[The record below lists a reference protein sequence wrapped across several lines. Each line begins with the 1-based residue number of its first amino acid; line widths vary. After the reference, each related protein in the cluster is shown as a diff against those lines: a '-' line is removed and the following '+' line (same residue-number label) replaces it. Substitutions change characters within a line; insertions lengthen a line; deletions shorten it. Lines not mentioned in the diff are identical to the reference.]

1 MSDCPV
7 LITCPAGETPRA
19 SSDPVLQGGLQPP
32 GPLRRTCR
40 GATQTASNG
49 ARAMSFSTHFTHAI
63 TRRPAASI
71 IRGLRA
77 VDTGTPDLAVMQSH
91 HDAYIATLKE
101 TGATVLELPSLE
113 AYPDSVFV
121 EDTALCLPQGAVVM
135 RPGAPS
141 RLGEAA
147 EMAPQLQ
154 ALYRQVVAIT
164 GPDSFIEGGDI
175 LVTEREI
182 LVGRSARTNAAGIA
196 ELTALVTPWGHR
208 VREVHT
214 PAGVL
219 HFKTDC
225 SLLDADTVL
234 STRRLSASGC
244 FDSYRVIDVAEGEEA
259 AANTIRFNDLVLMA
273 AGFPRTRDAIAAAGL
288 TVREIG
294 NSECAK
300 LDGGMSCLSLR
311 FTPHQ

>member
-1 MSDCPV
+1 
-7 LITCPAGETPRA
+7 
-19 SSDPVLQGGLQPP
+19 
-32 GPLRRTCR
+32 
-40 GATQTASNG
+40 
-49 ARAMSFSTHFTHAI
+49 MSFSIRFTHAI

-71 IRGLRA
+71 TAGLRA
-77 VDTGTPDLAVMQSH
+77 VDTGTPDLGLMLAH
-91 HDAYIATLKE
+91 HADYIATLKE
-101 TGATVLELPSLE
+101 TGATVVELPPLD

-147 EMAPQLQ
+147 EMAPHLQ
-154 ALYRQVVAIT
+154 ALYGQVVAIT
-164 GPDSFIEGGDI
+164 GADSFIEGGDI
-175 LVTEREI
+175 LVTEAEI

-196 ELTALVTPWGHR
+196 ELTRLVAPWGHA

-214 PAGVL
+214 PPGVL

-225 SLLDADTVL
+225 SLLGVDTIL
-234 STRRLSASGC
+234 STTRLSASGC
-244 FDSYRVIDVAEGEEA
+244 FDGYRVIDVAAGEEA
-259 AANTIRFNDLVLMA
+259 AANTIRFNDLVLMP
-273 AGFPRTRDAIAAAGL
+273 AGFPRTRDAIAKAGF

-311 FTPHQ
+311 FTPRA